1 MCGCVGVRVGE
12 VGAEAGDPL
21 KFGVSLELFQR
32 LTIFKP
38 RIILLVSWKK
48 NSRQAG
54 DLTETSVDL
63 LAPRLPGSAPGARVP
78 TCSSQL
84 STCVVAGCGCRGHC
98 DTALWLILTCGLH
111 TRSCALRFEENIA
124 RTMLFCVLP
133 EAWGARQRAGCKN

>member
-1 MCGCVGVRVGE
+1 VCVCGCVGVRVGE

-54 DLTETSVDL
+54 DLTERQCDARIATAVSHLIGVFFSCAPFL
-63 LAPRLPGSAPGARVP
+63 QISRTLAEFHWARRRRHHDHAASCSSAP
-78 TCSSQL
+78 QEL
-84 STCVVAGCGCRGHC
+84 SLR
-98 DTALWLILTCGLH
+98 ALD
-111 TRSCALRFEENIA
+111 
-124 RTMLFCVLP
+124 LP
-133 EAWGARQRAGCKN
+133 A